1 MKKFFILFAIL
12 SLTLTSCHTTKTYKD
27 YSHSRTDSV
36 TVERID
42 TVYKEIVKIDSVAVD
57 RYVYE
62 KDSVSHSE
70 KTVNDTVYVRDV
82 IFKYKYI
89 DTAQRESSRFDSC
102 YKWSSLERDL
112 EILRDSTVDVE
123 QIEVD
128 RNAVRNRIA
137 TGLLKLMLPFLL
149 VFVFYLLFRKR
160 W

>member
-1 MKKFFILFAIL
+1 MKKISILLFILSTIVL
-12 SLTLTSCHTTKTYKD
+12 SSCRTVKSYEN
-27 YSHSRTDSV
+27 YSHTQTDSV
-36 TVERID
+36 TVEHTD

-70 KTVNDTVYVRDV
+70 KTVNDTVYVCDV
-82 IFKYKYI
+82 IYRYKYI

-102 YKWSSLERDL
+102 YKWTSLARDL

-123 QIEVD
+123 QREVE
-128 RNAVRNRIA
+128 AVRNKISS
-137 TGLLKLMLPFLL
+137 GILKLMLPF
-149 VFVFYLLFRKR
+149 VFIFLIFIFFRKR

>member
-12 SLTLTSCHTTKTYKD
+12 SLTLTSCHTTRTYKD
-27 YSHSRTDSV
+27 FTHTRTDSV

-70 KTVNDTVYVRDV
+70 KTSNDTVWVRDV

-89 DTAQRESSRFDSC
+89 DTAQKESSRFDSC
-102 YKWSSLERDL
+102 YKWTSLERDL

-137 TGLLKLMLPFLL
+137 AGLLKLLAPFVLIFLL
-149 VFVFYLLFRKR
+149 WLIYRNK